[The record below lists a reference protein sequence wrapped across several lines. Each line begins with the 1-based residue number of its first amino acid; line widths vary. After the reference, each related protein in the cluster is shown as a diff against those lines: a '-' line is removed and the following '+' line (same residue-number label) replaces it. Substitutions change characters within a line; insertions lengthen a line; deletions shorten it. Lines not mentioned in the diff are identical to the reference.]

1 MKRRL
6 DVELVLRGL
15 APTRAQARQY
25 VRDGFVRVDDVPV
38 RRPGR
43 AVASDAVIEVD
54 PEALRYVGRGG
65 RKLAFALENF
75 GLDPS
80 GLRVLDVGAG
90 TGGFTDVLLQG
101 GAAHVVAVDVG
112 HGQLAAALRED
123 PRVDVREG
131 ADIRDVAAI
140 EPPVDAVVV
149 DVAFIRLRDVLDS
162 LVRAA
167 PAAQW
172 MVLLLKPQFE
182 LPGRCVPASGVVKSQ
197 AQRDAV
203 LQDFRTWLA
212 GAGYLVVRTC
222 SSPVPGVGGN
232 RETFVHLAPPWPS
245 GCL

>member
-6 DVELVLRGL
+6 DVELVRRGL

-25 VRDGFVRVDDVPV
+25 VRDGFVRVDDATL

-43 AVASDAVIEVD
+43 TVASDAAIEVD
-54 PEALRYVGRGG
+54 PEASRYVGRGG
-65 RKLAFALENF
+65 RKLAFALDHF
-75 GLDPS
+75 GLDPR

-90 TGGFTDVLLQG
+90 TGGFTDVLLQR

-112 HGQLAAALRED
+112 HGQLAPALRED

-131 ADIRDVAAI
+131 ADIRNLAAV

-149 DVAFIRLRDVLDS
+149 DVAFIRLRDVLHS

-167 PAAQW
+167 PATHW

-182 LPGRCVPASGVVKSQ
+182 LPGRCVPPDGVVKSQ

-203 LQDFRTWLA
+203 LRGFRTWLA
-212 GAGYLVVRTC
+212 SAGFVSVGIC
-222 SSPVPGVGGN
+222 PSPVPGVGGN
-232 RETFVHLAPPWPS
+232 RETFVHLAPPWPAPH
-245 GCL
+245 

>member
-6 DVELVLRGL
+6 DVELVRRGL

-25 VRDGFVRVDDVPV
+25 VRDGFVRVNDAPV

-43 AVASDAVIEVD
+43 AVASDAAIEVD
-54 PEALRYVGRGG
+54 PQASRYVGRGG
-65 RKLAFALENF
+65 RKLAFALDHF

-90 TGGFTDVLLQG
+90 TGGFTDALLQR
-101 GAAHVVAVDVG
+101 GAAHVIALDVG
-112 HGQLAAALRED
+112 HGQLAPALRED

-131 ADIRDVAAI
+131 VDIRDVAAI

-149 DVAFIRLRDVLDS
+149 DLAFIRLRDVLDA

-182 LPGRCVPASGVVKSQ
+182 LPGHRVPADGVVRSPEQRAAVVRKFQ
-197 AQRDAV
+197 A
-203 LQDFRTWLA
+203 WLA
-212 GAGYLVVRTC
+212 RAGHAAVATCPSPIPGAA
-222 SSPVPGVGGN
+222 GN
-232 RETFVHLAPPWPS
+232 RETFVRLAPPWPAPH
-245 GCL
+245 

>member
-1 MKRRL
+1 M
-6 DVELVLRGL
+6 
-15 APTRAQARQY
+15 
-25 VRDGFVRVDDVPV
+25 
-38 RRPGR
+38 
-43 AVASDAVIEVD
+43 ASDAAIEVD
-54 PEALRYVGRGG
+54 PEASRYVGRGG
-65 RKLAFALENF
+65 RKLAFALDHF

-90 TGGFTDVLLQG
+90 TGGFTDVLLQR

-149 DVAFIRLRDVLDS
+149 DLAFIRLRDVLDS

-182 LPGRCVPASGVVKSQ
+182 LPGRSVPPDGVVKSQ

-212 GAGYLVVRTC
+212 RAGFVEVGTC
-222 SSPVPGVGGN
+222 PSPVPGVGGN
-232 RETFVHLAPPWPS
+232 RETFVHLAPPWPAPH
-245 GCL
+245 